1 MKLYI
6 LLFPITASFIL
17 ILFFNVVIMDF
28 IFCIMIYIKLTTI
41 IALRTAIEI
50 SFILFSEIITLY
62 ILALNT
68 NILNK
73 NASIGNIIYIAF
85 VMTPAL

>member
-28 IFCIMIYIKLTTI
+28 IFCIIIYTRLTAI
-41 IALRTAIEI
+41 IILRTVIEI
-50 SFILFSEIITLY
+50 SFIFTSEIITLY
-62 ILALNT
+62 MLAPNT
-68 NILNK
+68 NILNN
-73 NASIGNIIYIAF
+73 NAIIGNIIYIAF
-85 VMTPAL
+85 VITPAL